1 MKEHFKID
9 RNTGEPFVIAETE
22 GCLGGVE
29 GVDLVD
35 VTEEEFADAV
45 AKRDHP
51 LHKDRPKKKDNQGKK
66 KP

>member
-9 RNTGEPFVIAETE
+9 RSTGEPFIIVESDHCI
-22 GCLGGVE
+22 GGVE

-35 VTEEEFADAV
+35 VTEEEFTDAV

-51 LHKDRPKKKDNQGKK
+51 LHKDRPKKGNQGKK